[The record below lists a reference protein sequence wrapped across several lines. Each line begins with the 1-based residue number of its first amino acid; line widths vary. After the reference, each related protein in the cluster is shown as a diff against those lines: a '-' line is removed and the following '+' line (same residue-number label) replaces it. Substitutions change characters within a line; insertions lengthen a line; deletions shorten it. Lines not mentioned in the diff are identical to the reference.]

1 MTQATLAPGELARRW
16 LLAEA
21 GEREP
26 SALAAAF
33 DRLYGRMHRH
43 LSPLVGRMGVAA
55 LLTRALRLA
64 QAEFPML
71 LAVGFDA
78 GAVPALRGVTDFAAI
93 HPPTEVEAALS
104 GILAHFI
111 GLLFTFIGEDLT
123 MRLLGEIW
131 TEPERGVRDD
141 TGTEGGR

>member
-1 MTQATLAPGELARRW
+1 
-16 LLAEA
+16 
-21 GEREP
+21 
-26 SALAAAF
+26 
-33 DRLYGRMHRH
+33 
-43 LSPLVGRMGVAA
+43 
-55 LLTRALRLA
+55 
-64 QAEFPML
+64 ML